1 MGSLDMRLRELIADA
16 VRRLDRPDLF
26 RAPLVAVSAADDPRY
41 AQLKTIIGPWHLE
54 PRELLP
60 DAERV
65 ISYFVPFTR
74 NVVQDP
80 RRSSGAPAVWG
91 ESYIVLND
99 YFDQIGRAGSA
110 LLEGEGYSC
119 CPIAGTHTYDP
130 KDLKSMWS
138 HRSAAAIAGLGAF
151 GANRM
156 LITEKGSGGR
166 FCTIL
171 TSAPLEVNSAPAVDR
186 CLYHRSGSCGLCFR
200 SCPAGALKPDSFDRF
215 RCHDTV
221 LLPNAEELKDI
232 GFCDVCG
239 KCISVCPMAYL
250 E

>member
-1 MGSLDMRLRELIADA
+1 MQWLDQKLRELIRDE
-16 VRRLDRPDLF
+16 VRRLNRADLF
-26 RAPLVAVSAADDPRY
+26 RDPLVAVSAADDPRY

-60 DAERV
+60 DAQRV

-74 NVVQDP
+74 SVVQDP
-80 RRSSGAPAVWG
+80 RRSEGGPAVWG

-99 YFDQIGRAGSA
+99 YFDQIGRAVSA
-110 LLEGEGYSC
+110 LLEGEGYSSH
-119 CPIAGTHTYDP
+119 PIAGTHTYDP

-171 TSAPLEVNSAPAVDR
+171 TSAPLTVNTEQAEDR
-186 CLYHRSGSCGLCFR
+186 CLYHKNGSCGLCFR
-200 SCPAGALKPDSFDRF
+200 NCPVGALKPDSFDRF
-215 RCHDTV
+215 RCHDDV
-221 LLPNAEELKDI
+221 LLNNAEELKDI

-239 KCISVCPMAYL
+239 RCISVCPVAYL